1 MLLGINEPGQLE
13 NDQAPILYICWA
25 PTALLIQH
33 RAGLPEPWLSELRK
47 QLNRLSLDDKL
58 QFGTIE
64 TILQVAALTLG
75 SRSRIEHGP
84 AFYIP
89 KTEDRRTD
97 VAEITAANRDCLQ
110 LHFSYTAANLEF
122 LQPCMAKIVDGTAVA
137 ICRTVRRTAF
147 ALECGVHTLE
157 EYRNRGFGLELVHA
171 WAKSVQAAGLIPC
184 YSTQH
189 DNKASL
195 ALAAR
200 LGSVRYATDI
210 ALIPE

>member
-1 MLLGINEPGQLE
+1 MILGINEPGQPE

-25 PTALLIQH
+25 PTALLIRH
-33 RAGLPEPWLSELRK
+33 RTGLPESWLSELRK
-47 QLNRLSLDDKL
+47 QLDRLSLDDKL
-58 QFGTIE
+58 QFGDIE
-64 TILQVAALTLG
+64 KILRSATLTLG
-75 SRSRIEHGP
+75 IRSTIEHGP

-89 KTEDRRTD
+89 EIKDRTTD
-97 VAEITAANRDCLQ
+97 VVELTSADQDSLQ
-110 LHFSYTAANLEF
+110 LNFSYTAANLGS
-122 LQPCMAKIVDGTAVA
+122 LQPCMAKIVEGTAVA
-137 ICRTVRRTAF
+137 ICRTVRRTPF

-171 WAKSVQAAGLIPC
+171 WARKVRAAGLIPC

-200 LGSVRYATDI
+200 LGLVRYATDI
-210 ALIPE
+210 TIAPV